1 MAPYNYRVS
10 LNMPFRIDNPG
21 GGDCGFYA
29 FAIGLIHII
38 QQEYYSSGKS
48 KTFNRWKKEGLGMS
62 LQDILA
68 IDLDWLACLPYS
80 YKKDQLIALQMS
92 LRNITVNVN
101 KEDLLNRTYIELTSN
116 EEQTKVEGSIV
127 YGKFMELVQFYLRR
141 NRSLEQISQ
150 YNELALSPEVLQLAQ
165 NTARSLQPILRGQPF
180 DKAQKIENAYVK
192 EALLIDVLSMN
203 SRNSHSIILNGIEK
217 IKHRGRWATHSDL
230 NEIADR
236 LKVNLHVAGQING
249 TPIPGYPTIALNN
262 EGNTHWTTTVEQL
275 FEHKPREISAK
286 RVTEQT
292 ELVPPEKH
300 QKTDHET
307 WTYPLKTNQV
317 IDTPEENYKKHLD
330 NLFDAT
336 KNQRFFATPTRSKI
350 NVASID
356 NARATVKE
364 TDESFATRLQEAEL
378 RRILSY

>member
-1 MAPYNYRVS
+1 MS
-10 LNMPFRIDNPG
+10 FRINNPG

-29 FAIGLIHII
+29 FAIGLIHVI
-38 QQEYYSSGKS
+38 QQEYYSHGHS
-48 KTFNRWKKEGLGMS
+48 KTFNRWKKEGLGMN

-68 IDLDWLACLPYS
+68 IDLDWLACLPYN

-101 KEDLLNRTYIELTSN
+101 KEDLLNRIYIELTSN
-116 EEQTKVEGSIV
+116 EAQTKIEGSIV

-141 NRSLEQISQ
+141 HSGLEQISQ

-165 NTARSLQPILRGQPF
+165 NTARSLRPILRGQPF

-192 EALLIDVLSMN
+192 EALLIDVLSIN
-203 SRNSHSIILNGIEK
+203 GRNPHSVILNGIEQ
-217 IKHRGRWATHSDL
+217 IKQRGRWATHSDL

-236 LKVNLHVAGQING
+236 LKVNLHVEGQVNG
-249 TPIPGYPTIALNN
+249 TPTPGYPTITLNN

-275 FEHKPREISAK
+275 FEHKPRELAVK
-286 RVTEQT
+286 RVAEQT
-292 ELVPPEKH
+292 ELVTHRKH

-307 WTYPLKTNQV
+307 GTPPLKIKRV
-317 IDTPEENYKKHLD
+317 IETPEENYKKHLD

-336 KNQRFFATPTRSKI
+336 KNQRFFNTPIKSKI
-350 NVASID
+350 NVNSID
-356 NARATVKE
+356 NARAAPKE
-364 TDESFATRLQEAEL
+364 SDQSFATRLQEAEL
-378 RRILSY
+378 RRILID